1 MIDEVESSRDVATE
15 AEACLVTAVHT
26 GRSNLV
32 VSRGGIRAGHH
43 RSCLSCPEWVVPACQ
58 RD

>member
-32 VSRGGIRAGHH
+32 VSR
-43 RSCLSCPEWVVPACQ
+43 
-58 RD
+58 RDQGWAPQIMPQLP